1 MTRYLRSPRQA
12 STTFDLGGAQTP
24 RPKGLFVVRFRRGD
38 NSQGTS
44 YWQRDLGFLV
54 KSIDQPTISPKTEE
68 VNQYN
73 KKRQA
78 ITGYTIN
85 PVNMTLFDTA
95 DGMALQMWS
104 EYAKHHFGDF
114 SQSVENYR
122 YDLLDEESM
131 KGADIGYGF
140 LATNEQF
147 FFTAIDIY
155 QVFRN
160 AYTKTTLVNPKITAF
175 DPEDLDYEQMNTVM
189 YRLTLAYEAVLYHSD
204 GAPQSIDADA
214 ELAAAFKDIRLHG
227 DIIEVSGPPAAP
239 LPGGMGPISGNVAQK
254 PLGGLGGILGNMTNA
269 ITGIFGSRGASSSG
283 LGGVLGGLGNLDFGS
298 LAGQAVSAVVSGNTR
313 NLGATIGGQA
323 LSQITGNSQ
332 LATIVGMVATKQPTS
347 AIAGQV
353 LGAVASNGGLNP
365 QTYELASAAI
375 NAASGNKAAQGALAG
390 RLVQG
395 VLAGS
400 ILNKTSPSAQ
410 AQDGPSKGLN
420 LTSAALAV
428 VNSKG
433 SPISFI
439 GRRI

>member
-1 MTRYLRSPRQA
+1 MTKYLRSPRQA
-12 STTFDLGGAQTP
+12 TSVFDLGGAQTP

-38 NSQGTS
+38 SSKGTS

-73 KKRQA
+73 KKRQVF
-78 ITGYTIN
+78 TGYTIN
-85 PVNMTLFDTA
+85 PVNMSLFDTA
-95 DGMALQMWS
+95 DGMALQMWT

-114 SQSVENYR
+114 SQRAENYQ
-122 YDLLDEESM
+122 YDLLDEKSM
-131 KGADIGYGF
+131 RGADIGYGF
-140 LATNEQF
+140 LGTNEQF

-160 AYTKTTLVNPKITAF
+160 AYTKTTLVNPKITSF
-175 DPEDLDYEQMNTVM
+175 DPEDLDYEQMNVSM
-189 YRLTLAYEAVLYHSD
+189 YRVTLAYEAVIYHSD
-204 GAPQSIDADA
+204 GAPQSIDADSD
-214 ELAAAFKDIRLHG
+214 LAAAFKDIRLHG

-239 LPGGMGPISGNVAQK
+239 LPGGMGPQSGNVSQK

-269 ITGIFGSRGASSSG
+269 VGSLFKPKGSTGSG
-283 LGGVLGGLGNLDFGS
+283 LGGVLGGLGKLDFGS

-313 NLGATIGGQA
+313 NLGATLGGQA

-332 LATIVGMVATKQPTS
+332 LATIVGMVATRQPTT

-353 LGAVASNGGLNP
+353 LAGVAANGGLSP
-365 QTYELASAAI
+365 QAYTLASAAI
-375 NAASGNKAAQGALAG
+375 NAASGDKASQGALAG

-395 VLAGS
+395 VMAGS
-400 ILNKTSPSAQ
+400 IINGGTPASQ
-410 AQDGPSKGLN
+410 TQNGQSKGLN
-420 LTSAALAV
+420 LSSAAMAV
-428 VNSKG
+428 VNAKG